1 MENVKQDT
9 NIGTNI
15 LRVSAS
21 DEDADNNGAI
31 RYSLTAPGDPSDLDY
46 FDIQPESGWIF
57 LTKPL
62 DVSSLFSKIT
72 LSPNVKITLHYIT
85 TFFMIHITTIL
96 EEFWS
101 EFLLEYIFG
110 QRIFERPWKYWKKMR
125 RIFVMLF
132 FFWCFFTIYYHII
145 SWDRYRILVISPLTS
160 GPNTN
165 QKQFLRDRTKIVKRC
180 FEKCNDIFREFDLH
194 GQWFGKL
201 VVFLNDLSLK
211 KAT

>member
-62 DVSSLFSKIT
+62 DVSPIFSKIT
-72 LSPNVKITLHYIT
+72 LSPKWQNLIITLYYNIFYDTHYS
-85 TFFMIHITTIL
+85 IL

-110 QRIFERPWKYWKKMR
+110 QRIFERPWKYWKKCEE
-125 RIFVMLF
+125 FLWCYF
-132 FFWCFFTIYYHII
+132 F
-145 SWDRYRILVISPLTS
+145 S
-160 GPNTN
+160 G
-165 QKQFLRDRTKIVKRC
+165 
-180 FEKCNDIFREFDLH
+180 
-194 GQWFGKL
+194 
-201 VVFLNDLSLK
+201 VFLQYIIILYLGTDIKSWWFPP
-211 KAT
+211 